1 MQNTHAR
8 THARTHTHTLPHA
21 ERVAD
26 THSLTLTHA
35 RSALVSVKCVVFRE
49 KKMGTFS
56 PLRSFLGKR
65 QKNKKITL
73 SFFLSLY
80 LCVRA

>member
-8 THARTHTHTLPHA
+8 THARTHTHTLTHA
-21 ERVAD
+21 HTHAG

-49 KKMGTFS
+49 KKNGHFFPSSVFPRKET
-56 PLRSFLGKR
+56 
-65 QKNKKITL
+65 KK
-73 SFFLSLY
+73 
-80 LCVRA
+80 